1 MDQGILGKIGAKVDE
16 TSTGKNV
23 SPPSSASNSSPAQRA
38 STSDTVN
45 LTSGAK
51 LLEQLDNT
59 LKSLPAV
66 NAERV
71 AEVRDAIE
79 SGNYEIDS
87 QAIADAMIRLDRSF
101 GE

>member
-23 SPPSSASNSSPAQRA
+23 SPHSSEAKKSAARPT

-45 LTSGAK
+45 LTSSAK

-71 AEVRDAIE
+71 SEIRGAIE

>member
-16 TSTGKNV
+16 TSTGKKV
-23 SPPSSASNSSPAQRA
+23 SPHSSASNSSPAQRA
-38 STSDTVN
+38 PTSDTVN

-51 LLEQLDNT
+51 LLEQLDKT

-71 AEVRDAIE
+71 AEIRDAIE